1 MKQHI
6 LTSIYELVVIEKGHC
21 YKCSGL

>member
-6 LTSIYELVVIEKGHC
+6 LTSIYELVVIEQGHC